1 MKPIYSSKQV
11 DRDVYTY
18 SREDE
23 KFIQQQKF
31 EAAVLKATQKERFNI
46 RSYPEFEL
54 NDYYKLS

>member
-11 DRDVYTY
+11 ERDVYTY

-46 RSYPEFEL
+46 RSYPETEQ
-54 NDYYKLS
+54 DYYKLS